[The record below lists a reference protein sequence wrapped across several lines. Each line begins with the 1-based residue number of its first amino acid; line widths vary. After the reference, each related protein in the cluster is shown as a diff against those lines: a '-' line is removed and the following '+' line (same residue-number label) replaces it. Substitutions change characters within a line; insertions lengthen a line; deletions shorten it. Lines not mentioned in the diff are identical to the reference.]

1 VKRRTPL
8 TRCKAQRRSDTQGEG
23 KLVLEAS
30 RSALSGPFRTSSE
43 NVRCDLVK
51 KIPALERRQVQL
63 VKGAFSS
70 KARVR
75 RGVSCEVIP

>member
-1 VKRRTPL
+1 M
-8 TRCKAQRRSDTQGEG
+8 
-23 KLVLEAS
+23 
-30 RSALSGPFRTSSE
+30 
-43 NVRCDLVK
+43 VRCDLVT